1 MNEATEGIS
10 EVQPVDAQ
18 AVVETMRP
26 KKPGIH
32 RRLYDWVLKWADTP
46 YGTPALAVNSFAA
59 SSFFPVPPDVLLI
72 ALTLSKPKRWLYYS
86 SITSVS
92 SVLGAF
98 LGYAIGYAFLEV
110 IGLRMLEL
118 YGYTETFETLKA
130 EFVHY
135 QFWAV
140 FIAAL
145 TPIPYKVFTITCGA
159 VNMALPVFAIASI
172 TGRAIRF
179 IAVAAL
185 VRIFGPPV
193 KKIIDKYFNLAT
205 ILFVVILI
213 LGFLLVKVIW

>member
-1 MNEATEGIS
+1 MNEVTDGIS
-10 EVQPVDAQ
+10 NTETPDEQ
-18 AVVETMRP
+18 AVIKTMRP
-26 KKPGIH
+26 KKSGIH

-46 YGTPALAVNSFAA
+46 YGTPALALNAFAA
-59 SSFFPVPPDVLLI
+59 SSFFPVPPDVMLI
-72 ALTLSKPKRWLYYS
+72 ALTLSKPKRWLYYGV
-86 SITSVS
+86 ITSVF
-92 SVLGAF
+92 SVLGGF
-98 LGYAIGYAFLEV
+98 LGYAIGYAFLEI
-110 IGLRMLEL
+110 IGYRMLEF

-130 EFVHY
+130 EFINY

-159 VNMALPVFAIASI
+159 VVMSLPVFAAASVS
-172 TGRAIRF
+172 GRAIRF